1 MAISNNRKNV
11 FSGALPFAFLV
22 LALLVA
28 MAAGSIAVGG
38 ILRSSDLHTSQERV
52 ERTHLVLHEID
63 EAEDSLQDAREAAL
77 HYILTPEK
85 EDLINFDEAALQS
98 WVHLDRIKLLTEDD
112 KGYPE
117 RIEQLSGLIK
127 NEFQQSRFNMRTT
140 KTLLIFHS
148 PEADA
153 NHDRVRAAMQ
163 KLKDDEKEILRARSE
178 AAHARARDVARSVS
192 LVVGGCGV
200 LVPALILLLILE
212 SKKLRTAGQNA
223 SGAQTRLEGPLQQ
236 LQPGRAAAAAAGN
249 EKSNPG

>member
-11 FSGALPFAFLV
+11 FSRALPFAFLV

-28 MAAGSIAVGG
+28 MAAGSIAVSG

-63 EAEDSLQDAREAAL
+63 EMEDSLQNAREATL

-85 EDLINFDEAALQS
+85 EDLDNFQDAAMKTWMKLELISDLTRDDE
-98 WVHLDRIKLLTEDD
+98 
-112 KGYPE
+112 GYPE
-117 RIEQLSGLIK
+117 RMEKLRGLIEK
-127 NEFQQSRFNMRTT
+127 EFRQSQDNMRTT
-140 KTLLIFHS
+140 HTLLIFHS
-148 PEADA
+148 PETDA

-178 AAHARARDVARSVS
+178 AAHVRARDVARSVS
-192 LVVGGCGV
+192 LVVGGCGL

-236 LQPGRAAAAAAGN
+236 LQPGRAAAAAAGD